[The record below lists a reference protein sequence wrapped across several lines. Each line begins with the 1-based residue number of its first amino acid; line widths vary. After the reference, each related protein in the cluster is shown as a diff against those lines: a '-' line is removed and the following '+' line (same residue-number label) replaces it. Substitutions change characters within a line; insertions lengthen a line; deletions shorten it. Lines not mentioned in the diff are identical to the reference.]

1 MRPFKCR
8 IHVPHKKSPHGP
20 EYQLDSG
27 NTVHFHINNAFEL
40 PATKIIEI
48 KLSYQTLEEKIKFK
62 TNRDLNLKT

>member
-1 MRPFKCR
+1 M
-8 IHVPHKKSPHGP
+8 
-20 EYQLDSG
+20 
-27 NTVHFHINNAFEL
+27 NNAFEL